1 MTNFKN
7 SKDLTDERT
16 HIKNS
21 NKLSQIFDYITEL
34 VENYSDL
41 KSEISM
47 KNYTEEKKRI
57 AEDQE
62 TITLESQQET
72 YESLIRKLENDL
84 RNHMKVLI

>member
-1 MTNFKN
+1 
-7 SKDLTDERT
+7 
-16 HIKNS
+16 
-21 NKLSQIFDYITEL
+21 
-34 VENYSDL
+34 
-41 KSEISM
+41 M